1 VTLRLAILCMLG
13 LLGACA
19 ERPADHFYIL
29 NTQPAGAGT
38 ARTSP
43 ATQAILRVAV
53 PPMFDRAE
61 MIVNISPDGVSILEH
76 ERWAAPLPDL
86 MRQTLGRDLEARRSD
101 LLVSS
106 PDAGHSNQPAL
117 QVSVDVVQITAHLGG
132 AASIEAHWRIVDPR
146 TGKDQPGG
154 EVFNASSNRDD
165 YTALAQALSQ
175 CLGSLAD
182 RLIEQ
187 LK

>member
-1 VTLRLAILCMLG
+1 VTLRLATFYIMG

-19 ERPADHFYIL
+19 ERPADHFYVL
-29 NTQPAGAGT
+29 NTHPATAGT

-43 ATQAILRVAV
+43 ATQAVLRVAV

-86 MRQTLGRDLEARRSD
+86 MRQTLARDLEARRSD

-106 PDAGHSNQPAL
+106 PGGHSNQPAL
-117 QVSVDVVQITAHLGG
+117 QISVDVVQISAPLGG

-146 TGKDQPGG
+146 TGKDQLGG
-154 EVFNASSNRDD
+154 EVFNASSSRDD
-165 YTALAQALSQ
+165 YAALAQALSQ